1 MSCSELHCHF
11 FVHPGLAPSDTLH
24 LLAYNALAI
33 PHRQLVT
40 ILYTRNAAMTRWLF
54 GRDQKEPEE
63 VPFCPIKPSNEQYIS
78 EEAFRQRRNAATE
91 AELGR

>member
-1 MSCSELHCHF
+1 
-11 FVHPGLAPSDTLH
+11 
-24 LLAYNALAI
+24 
-33 PHRQLVT
+33 
-40 ILYTRNAAMTRWLF
+40 MTRWLF

-63 VPFCPIKPSNEQYIS
+63 VPFCPIKPTNEQYIS